1 MIKPTDLDYTAPNK
15 TFLSADAARLRG
27 FDLKAPGVTVDVIEE
42 DETQAVVKV
51 TMPTA
56 NGGTVSRNIIA
67 YKNPE
72 ATGASAVMS
81 GRYTFGQTAGYV
93 TAPMATS
100 GDTFFLE
107 ITTTGLVVGKVYN
120 IQVSAKNQN
129 PDLEVTV
136 TADVTSPATVTC
148 VNGKT
153 YVGLTF
159 NGLFTN
165 GVPIEFI
172 EGTILEVDIIDPV
185 SNELMLSEH
194 LLLTNAPVTVANVA
208 VSPNPASVLTKTLD
222 LAYSYDGDGN
232 PARTIEMQGAPA
244 GVTLVG
250 YDPVTPI
257 APFHFRLVIADS
269 VPANTP
275 LNLTFLIEGQV
286 VQWNSVY
293 KPAFDLNFLK

>member
-27 FDLKAPGVTVDVIEE
+27 FDLKAPGVTTDVLSE
-42 DETQAVVKV
+42 DETHAVVKV

-72 ATGASAVMS
+72 ATGANVAMS
-81 GRYTFGQTAGYV
+81 GRYTFGQVPSYAA
-93 TAPMATS
+93 APMATS

-107 ITTTGLVVGKVYN
+107 ITTTGLSVAKPYN

-129 PDLEVTV
+129 PDLQVTV
-136 TADVTSPATVTC
+136 TADVTYPATVTC

-153 YVGLTF
+153 YMGLTF
-159 NGLFTN
+159 NGLFAN
-165 GVPIEFI
+165 GVPIEFV
-172 EGTILEVDIIDPV
+172 EGTVLEVDIIDPV
-185 SNELMLSEH
+185 SHELMLSEH

-208 VSPNPASVLTKTLD
+208 VSPTPVGFLTKTLD

-257 APFHFRLVIADS
+257 APFHFRLVFADS
-269 VPANTP
+269 VPVNTP
-275 LNLTFLIEGQV
+275 LNLTFLIEGQA

-293 KPAFDLNFLK
+293 KPA